1 MMSHCFWF
9 LIGQLP
15 SDPALS
21 LQCDSIWTFL
31 IQVHLLEEKRMNY
44 ISEPFIAKAP
54 FHGHLLMTAHK
65 LSATKIEHSHW
76 STGHST
82 HL

>member
-1 MMSHCFWF
+1 MHMFRKVLETREYAKYFGPF
-9 LIGQLP
+9 LNLVYVCMKSVPCNQTRREGPI
-15 SDPALS
+15 
-21 LQCDSIWTFL
+21 
-31 IQVHLLEEKRMNY
+31 
-44 ISEPFIAKAP
+44 
-54 FHGHLLMTAHK
+54 HGHLLGTAHK